1 MDFFSIP
8 LFQVVRERMSF
19 LESRQN
25 AISENIAQADIPK
38 YRARDVSDSDF
49 ARMIEHGEGLGV
61 QLAATNSKHLTGT
74 RTNAAGAFRLK
85 DMPDREISP
94 NGNTVVLEDQM
105 MKLGQTQMSHQ
116 LATGIYRKAVDMLR
130 LAIHRA

>member
-19 LESRQN
+19 LEARQN
-25 AISENIAQADIPK
+25 SISENIAHADIPK

-61 QLAATNSKHLTGT
+61 QMAATNSKHLVGT
-74 RTNAAGAFRLK
+74 QSNTAGKFKLK
-85 DMPDREISP
+85 DAPDREISP

-105 MKLGQTQMSHQ
+105 MELGQTQMSHQ